1 MGELDP
7 RIEKVRRVGIGVFI
21 ALSIAAIPIGIH
33 IVRSYESPELWL
45 TLLGAVFMLV
55 LICLY
60 ALETALAPIPKP
72 KTHSPF
78 VVDSEDKTQLDES
91 ENETVLDE
99 SEEETLLDEED
110 DEVDPDHEE
119 RSRYEEKNTEFEEPR
134 VEITPIDE
142 PSATESAIL
151 VEVEEVPTHP
161 PFTLRGPGALEDQLT
176 EPDSE
181 RLPLRNPDAP
191 IMMVPSTLV
200 SADGNDGDDA

>member
-33 IVRSYESPELWL
+33 IVRSYDSPELWL

-72 KTHSPF
+72 KTHAPF
-78 VVDSEDKTQLDES
+78 VVSPEDETHLDES
-91 ENETVLDE
+91 EDETISDE
-99 SEEETLLDEED
+99 SEDETFSDE
-110 DEVDPDHEE
+110 DEPAPIHIQ
-119 RSRYEEKNTEFEEPR
+119 RPSYEEKNTEFEEPR
-134 VEITPIDE
+134 VEITPVDDPAHAE
-142 PSATESAIL
+142 AAIL

-161 PFTLRGPGALEDQLT
+161 PFQTLGLGPLEDQAT

-181 RLPLRNPDAP
+181 RTPLRNPDAP
-191 IMMVPSTLV
+191 IMTVSSTLKP
-200 SADGNDGDDA
+200 NERNNGDEA